1 MLMLMLNVDL
11 DIDDVVGVGVDLDCG
26 LSPEIVVHLG
36 KALLYSFV
44 HRSWRELGLHIDP
57 EEKY

>member
-1 MLMLMLNVDL
+1 MLNVDL